1 MKRFANN
8 DNISNDLTRA
18 SWKNSS
24 NQYNPLN
31 NKLSQDKL
39 KENIFIQK
47 SLPSKPVS
55 ETLPTRIPSNNQ
67 FTADRNEINRFNNM
81 TQELLDKDKEIQ
93 DLKNKVNIMSL
104 DMEKLKS
111 DVKKGNTY
119 KLENE
124 ILKEKL
130 NEQYKEHKKLLEFQS
145 KFKELEILKA
155 RDEDTIDS
163 LKTIIRKL
171 MKPDYEEKETI
182 YKNDKLKE
190 TLLKKNSNYK
200 EEQIDNL
207 FKEMEITE
215 DINITKELLVTII
228 DYLDDN

>member
-8 DNISNDLTRA
+8 DNIINDLTRA

-31 NKLSQDKL
+31 NKSSQDKL

-55 ETLPTRIPSNNQ
+55 ETPTRIPSNNQ

-104 DMEKLKS
+104 DIEKLKS

-145 KFKELEILKA
+145 KFNELEILKN
-155 RDEDTIDS
+155 RDEETIES

-171 MKPDYEEKETI
+171 MKPDYEEKENI

-215 DINITKELLVTII
+215 DIDITKDLLVTII